1 MVRVLIVEDSSSM
14 QMMLTEVLSSDPD
27 ITVIGVASDGQEGV
41 AQTKKLKP
49 DVITM
54 DIRMPRMD
62 GFEATRCIMSE
73 CPTPIVVV
81 SASIDSPDLNISFNA
96 MRAGALDIVEKP
108 KGDAKDFNAIRERL
122 VTAVKLMSEVKVIRR
137 RNRPE
142 RAVAAPLPAPELSS
156 GTLHAV
162 NTSRPALLAIGS
174 STGGPAALNVVLKG
188 LPRNLPVPVVIVQHI
203 SNGFTKGLVEWLQRE
218 SALPL
223 KIGQQDQRVYPGEV
237 YFAPD
242 DCHMIFHKR
251 GVLGMKKTPPVSF
264 VRPSVTVLFQ
274 TVAEIYGDQAIG
286 VILTGMGD
294 DGAIGLRDMRNK
306 GAVTLVQDEATCV
319 VFGMPKAAVEL
330 NAARYTLPLEQIP
343 GRIEKLVANVPSAG

>member
-1 MVRVLIVEDSSSM
+1 MVRVLIVEDSSTM
-14 QMMLTEVLSSDPD
+14 QMMLSEVLSSDPE
-27 ITVIGVASDGQEGV
+27 IEVVGVASDGREGV
-41 AQTKKLKP
+41 TQTKKLKP

-96 MRAGALDIVEKP
+96 MQAGALDIVEKP
-108 KGDAKDFNAIRERL
+108 KGDAKDFNAIRDRL

-142 RAVAAPLPAPELSS
+142 PAARSALPVAEFSS
-156 GTLHAV
+156 GMLSAV
-162 NTSRPALLAIGS
+162 KMSRPALLAIGS
-174 STGGPAALNVVLKG
+174 STGGPAALNVVLRG
-188 LPRNLPVPVVIVQHI
+188 LPRDLPVPVVIVQHI
-203 SNGFTKGLVEWLQRE
+203 SNGFTKGLVDWLQRE

-242 DCHMIFHKR
+242 DCHMIMLKR
-251 GVLGMKKTPPVSF
+251 GILGMKKSPPVSF

-274 TVAEIYGDQAIG
+274 TIAEIYGDQAIG

-294 DGAIGLRDMRNK
+294 DGAVGLRDMRDK

-319 VFGMPKAAVEL
+319 VFGMPKAAIEL
-330 NAARYTLPLEQIP
+330 GAARSTLPLEQIS
-343 GRIEKLVANVPSAG
+343 GRIEKLLANVPG